1 MPMEKRGHP
10 GRPLLPPEQRKAVL
24 NVTISRRHRETLEQ
38 VAQTRGETLSGLM
51 RELLDEWLERQC
63 PAAPA

>member
-10 GRPLLPPEQRKAVL
+10 GRRLLPPELRKTVL
-24 NVTISRRHRETLEQ
+24 NVTISRQQRERLEQ
-38 VAQTRGETLSGLM
+38 EAQTRGETLSGLV